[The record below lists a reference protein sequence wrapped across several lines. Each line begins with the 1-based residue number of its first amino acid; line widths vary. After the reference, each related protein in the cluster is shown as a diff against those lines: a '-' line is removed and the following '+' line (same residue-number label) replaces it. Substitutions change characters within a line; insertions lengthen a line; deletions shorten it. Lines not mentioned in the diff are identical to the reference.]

1 MHRFYLTVNDYQSQ
15 KLNDKE
21 QPKSNDSNQP
31 KSPHLKSLPGN
42 SPRFN
47 NKGQNNL
54 SPPPTADEQHQQH
67 PADDRPRS
75 ARVALARRLALVRRD
90 QNNLSPHTIRRNI
103 SKENF
108 MKYQWAWTL

>member
-15 KLNDKE
+15 KSNDKE

-31 KSPHLKSLPGN
+31 KSPHLKPLPGN
-42 SPRFN
+42 SPRFS
-47 NKGQNNL
+47 KGL
-54 SPPPTADEQHQQH
+54 
-67 PADDRPRS
+67 
-75 ARVALARRLALVRRD
+75 
-90 QNNLSPHTIRRNI
+90 NNLSPHTIRRNI

>member
-21 QPKSNDSNQP
+21 QPTSNDSNQP

-54 SPPPTADEQHQQH
+54 SP
-67 PADDRPRS
+67 
-75 ARVALARRLALVRRD
+75 
-90 QNNLSPHTIRRNI
+90 HTIRRNI